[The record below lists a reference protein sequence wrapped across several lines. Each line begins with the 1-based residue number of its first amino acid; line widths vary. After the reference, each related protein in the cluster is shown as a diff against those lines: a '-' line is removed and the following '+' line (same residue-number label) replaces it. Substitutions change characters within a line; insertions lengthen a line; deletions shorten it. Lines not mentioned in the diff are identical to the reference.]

1 MKKKGTT
8 IWKRNVQGYEK
19 ERYKNMKRKVKEY
32 KKDGDR
38 IWKKTWYEK
47 RQDIKKDRILKKTWY
62 EKRKKQGYEK
72 RKKQEY
78 EKRKKEEYDKN
89 KI

>member
-1 MKKKGTT
+1 MKKKGSK
-8 IWKRNVQGYEK
+8 IRKKR
-19 ERYKNMKRKVKEY
+19 
-32 KKDGDR
+32 DR

-47 RQDIKKDRILKKTWY
+47 RKKQDY
-62 EKRKKQGYEK
+62 EKRKI
-72 RKKQEY
+72 QEY